1 MFCPSDVS
9 TGLVEIMGPIQQT
22 DLNSITTA
30 KAPISIS
37 FGSSVPS
44 MDGNNIRVDSS
55 ATQTSCRHAG
65 KTFGLIDIQLCP
77 LVHKGYRLPGMT
89 DEPIAE
95 MILSFKFSVAPSNCR
110 EMSGVLMCFPI
121 FASGTSHHD
130 EYLVY
135 ARSPQPTSPPPSIQ
149 TLFYKDKSDSSQT
162 SLSYTTCFETI
173 NSNGVA
179 DSKGLH
185 VIVFPRGICNT
196 SFTSLSSIIKPYKA
210 PIPIKGTD
218 PTVIKYTFD
227 NDGKKKST
235 ATSTDG
241 FLYTTQ
247 ITSCSEEFKD
257 YIQHFTIPPG
267 LPSSSDGS
275 TNPSSN
281 LYRPAQY
288 KCVPFNQLR
297 DMSGKYVKLGSKSME
312 QVMTEQQKATRAAQN
327 ESASSGTP
335 VDSDSTEL
343 ILEIVGTGVGIILVS
358 FVVYQ
363 VYQFWQSKNES
374 SE

>member
-9 TGLVEIMGPIQQT
+9 TGLVQIMGPIQQT
-22 DLNSITTA
+22 DLNSITIA

-44 MDGNNIRVDSS
+44 IEDGNRIHIDSS
-55 ATQTSCRHAG
+55 ATRTSCNHAG
-65 KTFGLIDIQLCP
+65 KTATLMDIQICP
-77 LVHKGYRLPGMT
+77 SVHTGYRLPGMT

-95 MILSFKFSVAPSNCR
+95 MILSFQTNTPPLNCR
-110 EMSGVLMCFPI
+110 EMSGILMCFPI
-121 FASGTSHHD
+121 YASGPNHHD

-135 ARSPQPTSPPPSIQ
+135 ARSPQPTSPPPSIK
-149 TLFYKDKSDSSQT
+149 TLFYKDNSDSSQA
-162 SLSYTTCFETI
+162 SLAYTTCFETI
-173 NSNGVA
+173 NSNGVP
-179 DSKGLH
+179 DSKGLY

-196 SFTSLSSIIKPYKA
+196 SFTSLSSAIKKYKI

-218 PTVIKYTFD
+218 PTVIRYRFD
-227 NDGKKKST
+227 DDGNKKST

-247 ITSCSEEFKD
+247 ISSCSDEFKN

-267 LPSSSDGS
+267 LPSSSTAAG
-275 TNPSSN
+275 NRPNN

-288 KCVPFNQLR
+288 KCVPFDQLR

-312 QVMTEQQKATRAAQN
+312 QVMSEQQKATLAAQN
-327 ESASSGTP
+327 ASATSDAP

-343 ILEIVGTGVGIILVS
+343 ILEIVGTGVGVILFSFIIYSV
-358 FVVYQ
+358 
-363 VYQFWQSKNES
+363 WQWKNES

>member
-1 MFCPSDVS
+1 MFCPSNVS
-9 TGLVEIMGPIQQT
+9 TGLVQIMGPIQQS

-44 MDGNNIRVDSS
+44 MDGNHILVDSS

-65 KTFGLIDIQLCP
+65 KRFGLIDIQICP
-77 LVHKGYRLPGMT
+77 LVHKGYHLPGMT
-89 DEPIAE
+89 GEPIAE
-95 MILSFKFSVAPSNCR
+95 MILSFKFNTPPLNCR

-121 FASGTSHHD
+121 YASGSNHHD
-130 EYLVY
+130 EYLMY
-135 ARSPQPTSPPPSIQ
+135 ARSPQATSPPPSIQ

-162 SLSYTTCFETI
+162 SLAYTTCFETI
-173 NSNGVA
+173 NSNGFA
-179 DSKGLH
+179 DSKGLY
-185 VIVFPRGICNT
+185 VIVFPRGISNT
-196 SFTSLSSIIKPYKA
+196 SFTSLSSIIKPYMV

-227 NDGKKKST
+227 DEGNKKST

-241 FLYTTQ
+241 FLYVTQ
-247 ITSCSEEFKD
+247 ITSCSEEFKNFT
-257 YIQHFTIPPG
+257 QHFTVPPG

-275 TNPSSN
+275 SHPSSN

-288 KCVPFNQLR
+288 KCVPFDQLR

-312 QVMTEQQKATRAAQN
+312 QVMSEQQKATLAVQN

-343 ILEIVGTGVGIILVS
+343 ILEIVGTGVGVILVS
-358 FVVYQ
+358 FVIYQ
-363 VYQFWQSKNES
+363 VWQWKNES

>member
-9 TGLVEIMGPIQQT
+9 TGLVQIMGPIQQT

-37 FGSSVPS
+37 FGSSIPS
-44 MDGNNIRVDSS
+44 IVDGNNIRVDSS
-55 ATQTSCRHAG
+55 ATQTTCNHAG
-65 KTFGLIDIQLCP
+65 KRLTLIDIQICP
-77 LVHKGYRLPGMT
+77 VVHTGYRLPGMT

-95 MILSFKFSVAPSNCR
+95 MILSFDYHGTPLNCR
-110 EMSGVLMCFPI
+110 EMSGILMCFPI
-121 FASGTSHHD
+121 YASGPNHHD

-135 ARSPQPTSPPPSIQ
+135 ALSPQPTSPPPSIK
-149 TLFYKDKSDSSQT
+149 TLFYKDNSDSSQA
-162 SLSYTTCFETI
+162 SLAYTTCFETI
-173 NSNGVA
+173 NSNGVP
-179 DSKGLH
+179 DSKGLY

-196 SFTSLSSIIKPYKA
+196 SFTSLSSSIKKYKI

-218 PTVIKYTFD
+218 PTVIRYRFD
-227 NDGKKKST
+227 DDGNKKST

-247 ITSCSEEFKD
+247 ISSCSDEFKN

-267 LPSSSDGS
+267 LPSSSTAAG
-275 TNPSSN
+275 NRPNN

-288 KCVPFNQLR
+288 KCVPFDQLR

-312 QVMTEQQKATRAAQN
+312 QVMSEQQKATLAAQN
-327 ESASSGTP
+327 ASATSDAP

-343 ILEIVGTGVGIILVS
+343 ILEIVGTGVGVILFSFIIYSV
-358 FVVYQ
+358 
-363 VYQFWQSKNES
+363 WQWKNES